1 MYAANIP
8 NINFVLGGI
17 ISESDS
23 IKIIYAFTEAHYP
36 VYPISNNTHIRSVV
50 LVISISNET

>member
-17 ISESDS
+17 ISDS
-23 IKIIYAFTEAHYP
+23 IKITHAFTEAHYP
-36 VYPISNNTHIRSVV
+36 VYPISNTTHIRSVV